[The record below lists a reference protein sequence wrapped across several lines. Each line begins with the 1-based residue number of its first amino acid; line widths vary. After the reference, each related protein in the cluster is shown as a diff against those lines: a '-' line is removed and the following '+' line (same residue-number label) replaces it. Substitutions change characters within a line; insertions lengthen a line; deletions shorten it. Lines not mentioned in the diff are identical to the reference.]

1 MSPAPVL
8 NSINGLRRRSTAG
21 ACSRSRQNLFKREML
36 YQAAFNTYGPI
47 RLRPDHIQRFVPFSR
62 SVLYFLRQITHPSR
76 IILTDSGTK
85 RMIQVNQLRKSFGS
99 HVVLQDINM
108 HVRRGEIFGIVGHSG
123 AGKSTLL
130 RCLNGLEPYDS
141 GNVRVMDVEVASLDS
156 HHLRQ
161 LQSKMG
167 MIFQN
172 FNLMARKNVFDNVA
186 FPLHLWHRPEREK
199 RVMELLELV
208 GLTDKARQRVQ
219 SLSGGQKQRVGIARA
234 LALNPSILLCDEA
247 TSALDP
253 KTTSSILD
261 LLEDINKRLNLT
273 IIMVTHQMEVVKRL
287 CHSLLLLDGGKT
299 VALGKTEDLFLAPTK
314 DMQAIVE
321 NEFTLIPGGTN
332 IRLMFPREISQQSVI
347 TQMARALGIDF
358 SIVGGKL
365 ERYLDDVFGFLIINV
380 QDQNI
385 DAVLRYLKE
394 QRLYWEILEYPLQ
407 QATDAANE

>member
-1 MSPAPVL
+1 
-8 NSINGLRRRSTAG
+8 
-21 ACSRSRQNLFKREML
+21 
-36 YQAAFNTYGPI
+36 
-47 RLRPDHIQRFVPFSR
+47 
-62 SVLYFLRQITHPSR
+62 
-76 IILTDSGTK
+76 
-85 RMIQVNQLRKSFGS
+85 MIQVSNLLKRYGS
-99 HVVLQDINM
+99 NVVLQNINM
-108 HVRRGEIFGIVGHSG
+108 QVRQGEIFGIVGHSG

-130 RCLNGLEPYDS
+130 RCLNGLEVYDEGS
-141 GNVRVMDVEVASLDS
+141 VRVMDVEVASLES
-156 HHLRQ
+156 RALRL

-172 FNLMARKNVFDNVA
+172 FNLMARKNVFDNGA
-186 FPLHLWHRPEREK
+186 FPLQLWHKSDREK
-199 RVMELLELV
+199 RVMELLDLV

-299 VALGKTEDLFLAPTK
+299 VAMGKTEDLFLSPTK

-321 NEFTLIPGGTN
+321 NEYTLIPGGTN
-332 IRLMFPREISQQSVI
+332 IRLMFPRVISQQSVI

-380 QDQNI
+380 QDQDI
-385 DAVLRYLKE
+385 EAVLSYLEE
-394 QRLYWEILEYPLQ
+394 QHLYWEILEYPVKQDL
-407 QATDAANE
+407 DASHE